1 MQNVIIDTDVAID
14 FLRGHNYA
22 KELLMQLFRGDAA
35 HLSIL
40 SVYELHA
47 GMRDSEETKTQ
58 DFINACNLE
67 LITME
72 IAVKAGELKK
82 QHQKKGITL
91 TSIDCLIA
99 ATAIIRKYKIATRN
113 TAHYPDKA
121 LLLKFDCL
129 Q

>member
-14 FLRGHNYA
+14 FLRGHSYA
-22 KELLMQLFRGDAA
+22 KELFMQLFRGDAA

-47 GMRDSEETKTQ
+47 GMRDSEKTKTQ

-72 IAVKAGELKK
+72 IAVKAGEF
-82 QHQKKGITL
+82 KGITL

-99 ATAIIRKYKIATRN
+99 ATAIIRECKIATRN
-113 TAHYPDKA
+113 IAHYPDTA
-121 LLLKFDCL
+121 FLLKIDCSR
-129 Q
+129 

>member
-22 KELLMQLFRGDAA
+22 KELLMQLFRGDAV

-47 GMRDSEETKTQ
+47 AMRDSEKTKTQ
-58 DFINACNLE
+58 DFIHACNLE
-67 LITME
+67 LITIE

-91 TSIDCLIA
+91 TLTDCLIA
-99 ATAIIRKYKIATRN
+99 ATAIIRECKIATGN
-113 TAHYPDKA
+113 VTHYPDKA
-121 LLLKFDCL
+121 LLLKIDCSR
-129 Q
+129 